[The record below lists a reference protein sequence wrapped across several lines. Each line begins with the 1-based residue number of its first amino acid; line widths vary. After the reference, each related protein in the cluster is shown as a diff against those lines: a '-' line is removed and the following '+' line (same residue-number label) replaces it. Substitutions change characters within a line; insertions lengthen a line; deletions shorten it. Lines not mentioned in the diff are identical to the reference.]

1 MQGFWKRL
9 KFYLVGFTV
18 GLIFVYFFFQ
28 NRGCSW
34 TPQNRVKNA
43 ILDKVLVIPD
53 SEKKDHPELA
63 EMTGA
68 DLLTFLAE
76 GSVNFGESK
85 KDQDVYPKAY
95 IVEREGDTTLRL
107 QFNLYEDSYVTV
119 IHWLDDGDTAR
130 RIVKPEGYG
139 DFLRLPRDS
148 AIVFVDKSNFV
159 QCKARGLNSKRQADL
174 ADAIQK
180 TGRINFDKSDLMLP
194 KAEHYISFVQDD
206 TLMVEAKTI
215 WYESRITFKDF
226 IWDYKLPCEK

>member
-1 MQGFWKRL
+1 MQGFWRRL

-53 SEKKDHPELA
+53 SEKEAHPELA
-63 EMTGA
+63 KLDGA
-68 DLLTFLAE
+68 DLLEFLAQGE
-76 GSVNFGESK
+76 VDFSESK

-95 IVEREGDTTLRL
+95 VLEREDSVPTRL

-119 IHWLDDGDTAR
+119 IHWLDPDEKSE
-130 RIVKPEGYG
+130 RIKKPTGYG
-139 DFLRLPRDS
+139 DFIRLPRDS
-148 AIVFVDKSNFV
+148 AIVFVDKSNFA
-159 QCKARGLNSKRQADL
+159 QCKARGLNSKRQEELVEDL
-174 ADAIQK
+174 QK
-180 TGRINFDKSDLMLP
+180 SGRINFDKSDLMLP
-194 KAEHYISFVQDD
+194 KAEHYITFVQDD
-206 TLMVEAKTI
+206 TLEVEAKTI

-226 IWDYKLPCEK
+226 IWEKKLPCEE